1 MKNMINMVFVLLI
14 INTFRENH
22 ENINNNNILE
32 LKENEKSDDIFIL
45 STNDVPWGINDEIGY
60 DGLMLYKK

>member
-45 STNDVPWGINDEIGY
+45 STNDDPWGINDEIGY

>member
-32 LKENEKSDDIFIL
+32 LKENEKSDDIFI
-45 STNDVPWGINDEIGY
+45 
-60 DGLMLYKK
+60 